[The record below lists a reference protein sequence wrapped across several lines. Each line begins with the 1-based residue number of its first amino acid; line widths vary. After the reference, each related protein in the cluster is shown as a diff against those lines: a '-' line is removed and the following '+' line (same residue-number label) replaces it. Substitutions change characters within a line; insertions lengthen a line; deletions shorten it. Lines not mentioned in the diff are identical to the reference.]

1 MEKQKYLA
9 DTSAIIS
16 GVLIQFIEEHK
27 DKKDLEIFLS
37 KAVIAEIEHL
47 ANQKKIIGQT
57 GLNELQKLRENAST
71 SDITLNIVGNRPS
84 KEDIRY
90 AKSGEVD
97 ALIRNEV
104 LSFNA
109 TLITADKI
117 QADIAYIEG
126 IDVLFKKQQ
135 VKDIPIIESYFK
147 HSDSMSVHL
156 SENVI
161 PRTKRGHPGKW
172 YIEYLSEKPLDKKE
186 IEIISQDIIEKA
198 RSRADGFIEI
208 DRTGC
213 SVIQLGNMRIV
224 ISRPPFSKQREIT
237 AVRPIK
243 ILTLKDYHLN
253 IDMSKRL
260 ERAEGILVAGSP
272 GAGKS
277 TFAAALAENYAKHG
291 KIVKTVEKPR
301 DLVVSPEITQYSAL
315 DGDVSK
321 TADVILLVRP
331 DYVLYDEVR
340 DIKDFKVY
348 SDLRLA
354 GCGVVGVVHSS
365 TAIDAIQRF
374 VGKIE
379 LGIVPQI
386 IDTVIFIKD
395 GLIDKVL
402 KLRMTVKVPHGMQ
415 QSDLARPVII
425 ISDYSTGLAEYE
437 LYVFGENTV
446 LMPISEVSE
455 EDNTLMHKV
464 HQIITKNAQHES
476 KIRQTGKSRSK
487 KPRFEI
493 TIHPKDKA
501 RVIGKR
507 GRNIANI
514 EDRFRCSIQIYE
526 SRKLSRVTRKSIMET
541 STESMQNSNNSLKE
555 PDHEIPL
562 KETNWD
568 ESLMYLNPSVIRI
581 KETGVVIHFPGAT
594 DLKEIVFI
602 NEEGFELFTAQ
613 LEKNNRIFLDKKA
626 KECVILLAS
635 LESGKAIYYKANK
648 SD

>member
-1 MEKQKYLA
+1 MEKQNYLA

-16 GVLIQFIEEHK
+16 GVLINFIEEY
-27 DKKDLEIFLS
+27 DKKENLQIFLS

-47 ANQKKIIGQT
+47 ANQKKTIGKT
-57 GLNELQKLRENAST
+57 GLLELQKLREISNT
-71 SDITLNIVGNRPS
+71 TNITLKIIGNRPN
-84 KEDIRY
+84 KEEIRF
-90 AKSGEVD
+90 AKSGKVD
-97 ALIRNEV
+97 EIIRQDVVFAN
-104 LSFNA
+104 S
-109 TLITADKI
+109 TLITSDKI

-126 IDVLFKKQQ
+126 IDVIFKKQQ
-135 VKDIPIIESYFK
+135 IKDTPIIESYFK

-161 PRTKRGHPGKW
+161 PRTKRGHPGNW
-172 YIEYLSEKPLDKKE
+172 YIEHLSAEPLKKKE
-186 IEIISQDIIEKA
+186 IETISQDIIEKA

-213 SVIQLGNMRIV
+213 TVVQLGNMRIV
-224 ISRPPFSKQREIT
+224 ISNPPFSKQVEIT

-243 ILTLKDYHLN
+243 TLALKDYDLSL
-253 IDMSKRL
+253 DMQKRL
-260 ERAEGILVAGSP
+260 EKAEGILVAGSP

-354 GCGVVGVVHSS
+354 GCGVVGVVHSN

-386 IDTVIFIKD
+386 VDTVVFIKS
-395 GLIDKVL
+395 GLIGKVL

-425 ISDYSTGLAEYE
+425 ISDYYTGIAEYE

-446 LMPISEVSE
+446 LMPIGEISE
-455 EDNTLMHKV
+455 EDNSLMHQV
-464 HQIITKNAQHES
+464 HQVLTKSAQFES

-501 RVIGKR
+501 RIIGKR
-507 GRNIANI
+507 GRNITNI
-514 EDRFRCSIQIYE
+514 EDKFRCSIQIYE
-526 SRKLSRVTRKSIMET
+526 SRKLSRISRSSIRESIGKNQSNEKSKNDTI
-541 STESMQNSNNSLKE
+541 LKE
-555 PDHEIPL
+555 AI
-562 KETNWD
+562 WD
-568 ESLMYLNPSVIRI
+568 DSLMYLNPSVVRI
-581 KETGVVIHFPGAT
+581 KETGLIIHFPGIN
-594 DLKEIVFI
+594 DSKDIIFI
-602 NEEGFELFTAQ
+602 NEEGFELFSAK
-613 LEKNNRIFLDKKA
+613 LGNNSRIFIDKKSR
-626 KECVILLAS
+626 EGVMLLAS
-635 LESGKAIYYKANK
+635 LESGQIIYYKAK
-648 SD
+648 S